1 MAIKTIILTSLF
13 SLLAMAGI
21 QLSNSFV
28 FDNDHIPQLVTHEI
42 LPTDTALG
50 GKNRS
55 LLKWPT
61 EIQTFIKR
69 LTKQYSNSIHQTH
82 IQAKLIYIRE
92 PLSAEL
98 LPPIEDKLKSVLASA
113 FPGHSDN
120 IIAVWARMDLYEA
133 WLLTE
138 NRTLMELDA
147 LSRSGLLWQK
157 RNELFPIAATDIWSE
172 EQDKYET
179 AQLNLHSEIDL
190 LDKSYNLPMSERIER
205 LEKSFLLADN
215 FLTSSL
221 DQTSEINTNTIASV
235 LFGLSAVQQELQQL
249 DPEHRQLEID
259 SIRRDLGYN
268 EDSIIHM
275 SNLDTKREERWSN
288 GYAYMNSREQLLAS
302 NDQVSEHQLHD
313 LRTQFFGSSAE
324 TISREEVSGF
334 YRFQRPRYYGRN

>member
-1 MAIKTIILTSLF
+1 MT
-13 SLLAMAGI
+13 GGR
-21 QLSNSFV
+21 LSNSFNI
-28 FDNDHIPQLVTHEI
+28 DSDHAPQLVVHET
-42 LPTDTALG
+42 LSTDSAQG
-50 GKNRS
+50 DKDHS
-55 LLKWPT
+55 LIKWST
-61 EIQTFIKR
+61 EIQSLIKQ
-69 LTKQYSNSIHQTH
+69 LAKQYSTSIHQIH

-92 PLSAEL
+92 PLNAKL

-113 FPGHSDN
+113 FPEHSDS

-138 NRTLMELDA
+138 NRTLIELDT

-157 RNELFPIAATDIWSE
+157 RNELFPIAAADIWSE
-172 EQDKYET
+172 EQDRYET

-190 LDKSYNLPMSERIER
+190 LDKSYNLPMSERIQR
-205 LEKSFLLADN
+205 LEKTFLLADN

-221 DQTSEINTNTIASV
+221 DQTSEINKNTIASV

-288 GYAYMNSREQLLAS
+288 GYAYMSSREQLLVS
-302 NDQVSEHQLHD
+302 NGQVSEHQLHD
-313 LRTQFFGSSAE
+313 LRTQFFGTSAE
-324 TISREEVSGF
+324 TISREEESGF